1 MSVCETVKKPIC
13 RITIVDLSIGNL
25 VGPQMGNS
33 QTVSSCRLNL
43 QTNHDLAICDLA
55 IQCFGVDA
63 IESLDVRVHA
73 ATNFVTMM
81 RRKMAR
87 NRSSNV
93 DSTILI
99 SLAIL
104 RRMVFAVFSLSS
116 EFRNFCRPCS
126 CRRLGESMSSG
137 VCSHFFYSWVHID
150 DLLWHKP
157 V

>member
-43 QTNHDLAICDLA
+43 QTTHDLAICDLA
-55 IQCFGVDA
+55 IECFGVND
-63 IESLDVRVHA
+63 IESLDVRVRA

-81 RRKMAR
+81 KRRKMAR

-93 DSTILI
+93 DSSIII

-104 RRMVFAVFSLSS
+104 RRIVFSFFSRSS
-116 EFRNFCRPCS
+116 EFRNS
-126 CRRLGESMSSG
+126 VVLVLVEDLGE
-137 VCSHFFYSWVHID
+137 HE
-150 DLLWHKP
+150 
-157 V
+157 